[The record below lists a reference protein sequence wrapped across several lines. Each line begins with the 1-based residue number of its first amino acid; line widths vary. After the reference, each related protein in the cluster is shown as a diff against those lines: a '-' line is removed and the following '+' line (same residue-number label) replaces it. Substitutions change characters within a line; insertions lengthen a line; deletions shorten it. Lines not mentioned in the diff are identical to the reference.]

1 MAHEGGRDIGTL
13 LGAVLHPC
21 RNFLEQENTS
31 RFKARSTPVPKHTHH
46 SRYTAYAAIAR
57 GKIQWQQ
64 SECRGSQK
72 FAGLV
77 YIGSILLGHQ
87 PGNIGRALFQHA
99 NERFGQALDVLLAA
113 VRTRKRPFYLSVHF
127 AHVAEILVDRTEECL
142 VDVVPFL
149 HECFFLSGFGCLV

>member
-1 MAHEGGRDIGTL
+1 MNTATASAPEKKQRLLLELDSVSFNYPDGSVGLNACSLAIRRGTRNVLIGAN
-13 LGAVLHPC
+13 G
-21 RNFLEQENTS
+21 S
-31 RFKARSTPVPKHTHH
+31 
-46 SRYTAYAAIAR
+46 
-57 GKIQWQQ
+57 GKTT
-64 SECRGSQK
+64 
-72 FAGLV
+72 
-77 YIGSILLGHQ
+77 
-87 PGNIGRALFQHA
+87 LFQHA